1 MVKNTY
7 DNTSALML
15 NPLNCINYSTI
26 AHIRR
31 CFHSMFLTVD
41 VFTLDLLAQSAL
53 FPFDG
58 ISSRCP
64 FNILSS
70 STFFRFDLLSQSAF
84 TFQHYYPFS
93 VD

>member
-1 MVKNTY
+1 MVNNTY
-7 DNTSALML
+7 DDTSALML
-15 NPLNCINYSTI
+15 NLLNCINYSTI
-26 AHIRR
+26 SHIRR

-41 VFTLDLLAQSAL
+41 VLSLDLLAQSAL

-64 FNILSS
+64 FNVLSS
-70 STFFRFDLLSQSAF
+70 STFFRFDLLFQSAF
-84 TFQHYYPFS
+84 TFQHHVPFG